1 MEAKR
6 ILEASQGDVA
16 ALEATAKVGEHSVAT
31 LVLQNCLGENKCTR
45 RVFLSSMF
53 WPSLYVVKTALLYS
67 DHLPRM
73 MFLLQP
79 LHATS
84 MTDNS
89 HNNKLKL
96 SSA

>member
-16 ALEATAKVGEHSVAT
+16 ALEATAKVGEKHSVAI
-31 LVLQNCLGENKCTR
+31 LVPQNCLGENKCTQ
-45 RVFLSSMF
+45 RVFLFSIF
-53 WPSLYVVKTALLYS
+53 WPSLYVVKTALLHS
-67 DHLPRM
+67 DHLPRL

-84 MTDNS
+84 MT
-89 HNNKLKL
+89 NNNRNYK
-96 SSA
+96 